1 MAWAHS
7 VHDSIDLCN
16 WLACV
21 YNSCTFC
28 RLAEELFLLN
38 RAALMA
44 RKERMRDQ
52 LLEDYRKAQQEL
64 AARGFAIASGTD

>member
-1 MAWAHS
+1 
-7 VHDSIDLCN
+7 
-16 WLACV
+16 
-21 YNSCTFC
+21 
-28 RLAEELFLLN
+28 
-38 RAALMA
+38 MA

>member
-1 MAWAHS
+1 MAGAHS
-7 VHDSIDLCN
+7 VHDICD

-21 YNSCTFC
+21 YNSCTLC
-28 RLAEELFLLN
+28 RLAEELVLLN

-52 LLEDYRKAQQEL
+52 LLEDYSKAQQEL
-64 AARGFAIASGTD
+64 AARGLAIAPGTD